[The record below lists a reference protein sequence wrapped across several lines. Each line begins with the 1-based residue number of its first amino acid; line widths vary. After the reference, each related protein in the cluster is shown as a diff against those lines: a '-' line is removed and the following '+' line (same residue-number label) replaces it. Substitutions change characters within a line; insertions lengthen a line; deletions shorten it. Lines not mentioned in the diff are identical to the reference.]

1 MHPFTPRQLLFM
13 IENKSY
19 CEKGD
24 GMMKQLAVIGS
35 SGGNLF
41 YLGGNQPIDLLEEID
56 RQCKRNGCHLAAV
69 QYIGAEESL
78 DRNGPWTQAALYTLK
93 DEKIIVG
100 TRTDL
105 ERVSMEAKQSDEEI
119 AENIKNGQIDGLI
132 LVSADP
138 LGVNSFA
145 VKAAIEKMIPI
156 VGTGGT
162 SMAWVESIGGH
173 VVGSSGTTG
182 TTNRTRARTLVSYLC
197 SYWKIET
204 KPAYSQ
210 WKNFKLTGILTAGLP
225 AFIALAIVY
234 AVAERFTAHETTQL
248 LQLSIACIPVLL
260 AVLSAKQ
267 ISDLNEVT
275 LIAALLA
282 GLFANSSGVLG
293 GIAAGL
299 AAAVFSQY
307 LLDICT
313 RWKVPITTSNLIA
326 GALSGLIPGVIIH
339 LVLAPFLSLIQNGIV
354 QFIEAIVIWN
364 GLLIG
369 ALSGLLIWMSLLK
382 KGYHAVILPIIL
394 IEIAQTGTSFFG
406 AIDMICLVA
415 TAAGVNAA
423 FFVLNRSEK
432 GAAKKGLV
440 MNVCYGTFV
449 ESVYPYFKNK
459 AIFISTLASAC
470 LGGILTGLLN
480 LRGVAY
486 VPFVVAPF
494 LSRSSVSFL
503 VVMATVMAF
512 SFVLVLIM
520 LRIDGRI
527 DINN

>member
-1 MHPFTPRQLLFM
+1 
-13 IENKSY
+13 
-19 CEKGD
+19 
-24 GMMKQLAVIGS
+24 MMKQLAVIGS

-41 YLGGNQPIDLLEEID
+41 YLGGNQPINLLEEID
-56 RQCKRNGCHLAAV
+56 QQCKRNGCQLTAV

-78 DRNGPWTQAALYTLK
+78 DRNRPGIQAALYTLK
-93 DEKIIVG
+93 NNQIIAG
-100 TRTDL
+100 NHAHL
-105 ERVSMEAKQSDEEI
+105 ERVNKEAKQSDAEI
-119 AENIKNGQIDGLI
+119 AEKIRDGQIDGLI
-132 LVSADP
+132 LISADP
-138 LGVNSFA
+138 LGVNSSA

-234 AVAERFTAHETTQL
+234 AVAERFPAHETAQL

-282 GLFANSSGVLG
+282 GFFANSSGVLG

-339 LVLAPFLSLIQNGIV
+339 LVFAPFLSLIQNGLV
-354 QFIEAIVIWN
+354 QFIEMIVSWN
-364 GLLIG
+364 GLLVG
-369 ALSGLLIWMSLLK
+369 AFSGLLIWVSLLK

-394 IEIAQTGTSFFG
+394 IEIAQRGTSFFG

-423 FFVLNRSEK
+423 FFVLNRSERV
-432 GAAKKGLV
+432 AAKKGLV

-459 AIFISTLASAC
+459 AIFISTLASA
-470 LGGILTGLLN
+470 GLSGMLAGWLN

-494 LSRSSVSFL
+494 LSRSFVSFL
-503 VVMATVMAF
+503 LVMTMAMAL
-512 SFVLVLIM
+512 SFILVLIM
-520 LRIDGRI
+520 LQVEKSTRV
-527 DINN
+527 NN